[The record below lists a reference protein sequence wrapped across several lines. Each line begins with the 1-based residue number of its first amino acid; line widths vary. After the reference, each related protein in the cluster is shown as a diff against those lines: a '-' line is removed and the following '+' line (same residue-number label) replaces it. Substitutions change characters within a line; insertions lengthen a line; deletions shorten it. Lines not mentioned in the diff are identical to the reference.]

1 MTLKWKDSPKSRP
14 QLGDQRIVE
23 KFLFFPKWID
33 GETRWLGSAK
43 ILQEW
48 SRAVRSDP
56 VGCSYPIQ
64 YWRDVHWN
72 D

>member
-1 MTLKWKDSPKSRP
+1 MTLKWKDEPKPEP

-33 GETRWLGSAK
+33 NEWRWLGSAK
-43 ILQEW
+43 ILQE
-48 SRAVRSDP
+48 RARGMRPGP
-56 VGCSYPIQ
+56 VAPYPIQ
-64 YWRDVHWN
+64 YWRDLHWM